1 MCNAALAKCNEKCCV
16 MIDITSGGF
25 LAAAAAAAG
34 CANAVNSNL
43 VSTVLYLV
51 YMGMQTQLHNEGN
64 PVNPDIILLRTM
76 ARH

>member
-1 MCNAALAKCNEKCCV
+1 

-25 LAAAAAAAG
+25 LAAAAAAG

-51 YMGMQTQLHNEGN
+51 YMGMQTQLHNECN